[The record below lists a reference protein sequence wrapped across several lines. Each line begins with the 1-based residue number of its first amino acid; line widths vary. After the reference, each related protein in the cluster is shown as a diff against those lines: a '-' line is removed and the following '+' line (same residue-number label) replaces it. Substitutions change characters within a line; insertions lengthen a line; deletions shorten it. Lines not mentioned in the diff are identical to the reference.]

1 MDKYII
7 LGGVLTL
14 TACVSREEVV
24 EGATAVGTAAAEGFS
39 SGGGLTGALTA
50 AGLAAAGWGYTLVR
64 ARLRETA
71 LGRVINTAENM
82 GGVKHKDLL
91 EELSPGDRK
100 VAEAC
105 NA

>member
-1 MDKYII
+1 MRKYII

-24 EGATAVGTAAAEGFS
+24 EGASAVGTAAVEGFS
-39 SGGGLTGALTA
+39 SGGGLAGALTA

-71 LGRVINTAENM
+71 LGRVIKTAEEA
-82 GGVKHKDLL
+82 GGVKHEHLL
-91 EELSPGDRK
+91 NMLSTRDRK
-100 VAEAC
+100 VVESC